1 MAGQGDDS
9 DDEAARRE
17 RNRRG
22 FANAGGMT
30 FGLLKAEVLAV
41 DGGWC
46 EARMLDGDFAGW
58 LCPHVHATAQEAEAC
73 PEKESL
79 LKYPETVD
87 QTRTPARRN

>member
-9 DDEAARRE
+9 DEATRRE

-30 FGLLKAEVLAV
+30 FGLLKPEVLAV
-41 DGGWC
+41 EGGWRD
-46 EARMLDGDFAGW
+46 AHMLDGEFMGW
-58 LCPHVHATAQEAEAC
+58 LCPHVHATEQEAMDC

-79 LKYPETVD
+79 LKYPPGYPGRS
-87 QTRTPARRN
+87 RTPGR